1 MQLSLELFFTI
12 LNHLL
17 VFITIFFWIFAR
29 FLNGYLYN
37 NLLDASGYADSVS
50 SVGPLRNSFSTGTT
64 IENLTDVQLLL
75 TNFGNTATG
84 SFTVSLYSDNATN
97 PGSLLANL
105 ATYND
110 SVLTSGSAVVD
121 TTVSGVILD
130 PNTRYWIELSTT
142 SNSVAGWLW
151 TATAGNTDT
160 ISEYNFNNG
169 GVSSNS
175 SNNPYQMAVTAAPV
189 PVPPAFAL
197 MSLGIAGLAA
207 LRRKSA

>member
-1 MQLSLELFFTI
+1 MNKSILSI
-12 LNHLL
+12 LMASFI
-17 VFITIFFWIFAR
+17 VFNANADDT
-29 FLNGYLYN
+29 LYN

-50 SVGPLRNSFSTGTT
+50 SLGSLGDSFSTGAAF
-64 IENLTDVQLLL
+64 ENLTDVQLLL

-105 ATYND
+105 AVYND
-110 SVLTSGSAVVD
+110 SVLTSGAAVVD
-121 TTVSGVILD
+121 TSVSGVILD

-151 TATAGNTDT
+151 TANAGNTDT

-169 GVSSNS
+169 GVSSNN